1 MSRGLQIASGVCV
14 LFTTLAFS
22 HIMFHDTLHLLH
34 NAAGG
39 LFVTVHT
46 IVAIALAIFS
56 FVGAYFLLIGG
67 RRQKSD

>member
-1 MSRGLQIASGVCV
+1 MSRGLQITSGAAV

-34 NAAGG
+34 HEGS

-46 IVAIALAIFS
+46 VLAIALAIFS
-56 FVGAYFLLIGG
+56 FIGAYFLLIGG
-67 RRQKSD
+67 RRQKSG